1 MIVGVP
7 REIKLGENRVAI
19 TPAGVHAL
27 HTMGH
32 KVLVERGAGEG
43 SGIADDEFRA
53 AGAEIVPTPED
64 VWNRADLVLKVK
76 EPLPEEFRHFRE
88 GLVLFTYLHLAAA
101 PDLARALLERRVTA
115 IAYETVQLA
124 NGALPLLQPMSE
136 VAGRLSVQIGAQFLQ
151 KTYGGSGVLLSGIP
165 GVAPGKVVILGG
177 GTVGTNA
184 AKIAAGLGA
193 EVVIF
198 EVNAD
203 RLRNLDDLFGPR
215 VRVLMSNPWSIGQEV
230 TGADLV
236 VGAVLIPGAK
246 APVLVTEDMVRAMRP
261 GSVIVDVAVDQGGSI
276 ATVDRV
282 TTHDNPVYERFGVL
296 HYAVANIPGAVP
308 RTSTWGLVNATLPY
322 VQKLLSAPLAEVLR
336 RDPALRKGLN
346 THAGYVT
353 HEAVARSLGLSYR
366 SPEELIA

>member
-7 REIKLGENRVAI
+7 REIKPGENRVAI

-165 GVAPGKVVILGG
+165 GLLRGK
-177 GTVGTNA
+177 
-184 AKIAAGLGA
+184 
-193 EVVIF
+193 
-198 EVNAD
+198 
-203 RLRNLDDLFGPR
+203 
-215 VRVLMSNPWSIGQEV
+215 S
-230 TGADLV
+230 
-236 VGAVLIPGAK
+236 
-246 APVLVTEDMVRAMRP
+246 
-261 GSVIVDVAVDQGGSI
+261 
-276 ATVDRV
+276 
-282 TTHDNPVYERFGVL
+282 
-296 HYAVANIPGAVP
+296 
-308 RTSTWGLVNATLPY
+308 
-322 VQKLLSAPLAEVLR
+322 
-336 RDPALRKGLN
+336 
-346 THAGYVT
+346 
-353 HEAVARSLGLSYR
+353 
-366 SPEELIA
+366 